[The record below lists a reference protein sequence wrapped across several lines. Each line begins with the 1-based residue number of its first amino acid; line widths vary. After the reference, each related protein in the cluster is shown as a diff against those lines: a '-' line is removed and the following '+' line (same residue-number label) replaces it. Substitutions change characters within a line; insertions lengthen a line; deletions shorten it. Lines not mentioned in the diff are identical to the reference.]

1 MSGRQRPL
9 ARDGSRSINRRER
22 RERGDIQAGK
32 IHRRGRGE
40 RRGNC
45 ERKTI
50 PPRRQR
56 SRRTQGYLGK
66 VIFTAE
72 DAGNAEMIGEV
83 NKITRRIID
92 AAIAVH
98 RELGPGL
105 LESTYEACLAYELV
119 ERGMKVEPQKALP
132 VKYRDVRLDCGYR
145 IDLLVEE
152 SIIVELKSVEHLE
165 PIHQAQLLSYLKLS
179 GCKVGLLINFNVN
192 MLKNGIKRLVN
203 GLAD

>member
-1 MSGRQRPL
+1 MM
-9 ARDGSRSINRRER
+9 
-22 RERGDIQAGK
+22 
-32 IHRRGRGE
+32 GE
-40 RRGNC
+40 
-45 ERKTI
+45 I
-50 PPRRQR
+50 
-56 SRRTQGYLGK
+56 
-66 VIFTAE
+66 
-72 DAGNAEMIGEV
+72 
-83 NKITRRIID
+83 NKITKGIID

-105 LESTYEACLAYELV
+105 LESTCEACLAYELA

-152 SIIVELKSVEHLE
+152 SIIVELKSVERLE

-192 MLKNGIKRLVN
+192 LLKNGIKRLVN
-203 GLAD
+203 GLVA